1 MDGMR
6 ARLTKRSVLWGGS
19 CAVVLAAAAG
29 CGPAVAQSSSSAS
42 RAGDGTG
49 SASHPTRSASA
60 SASASAS
67 DAAPAAGK
75 PGSLPVVSIGTYT
88 GRKPSEIDFSADGGN
103 VVTGIHWQSWTAKGA
118 TGHGTSAIES
128 CVPNCAVGPV
138 TYVPTTLTLSAPLSG
153 KFTVLTENRKGRVMT
168 LRYPAYWALAA
179 S

>member
-6 ARLTKRSVLWGGS
+6 ARLTKRSVVWGGS

-42 RAGDGTG
+42 RAGNGTG
-49 SASHPTRSASA
+49 STPRPAKS
-60 SASASAS
+60 
-67 DAAPAAGK
+67 APAAAK
-75 PGSLPVVSIGTYT
+75 PASLPVVSIGTYT

-118 TGHGTSAIES
+118 TGRGTSAIES
-128 CVPNCAVGPV
+128 CVPNCAQGPV
-138 TYVPTTLTLSAPLSG
+138 TYVPATLTLSAPLSG
-153 KFTVLTENRKGRVMT
+153 KFTVLTENRKGRIMT